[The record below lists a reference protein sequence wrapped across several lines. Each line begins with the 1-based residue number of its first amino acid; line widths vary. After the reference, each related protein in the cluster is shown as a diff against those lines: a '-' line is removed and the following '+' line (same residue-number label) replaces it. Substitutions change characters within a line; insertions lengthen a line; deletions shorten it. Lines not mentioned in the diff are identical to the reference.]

1 MLNIHRLRMLRELHR
16 LGTLAEVARTLSYT
30 PSAVSQQLGLLER
43 ETGTT
48 LLQHVGRG
56 VRLTDEA
63 VNLVGHTEALLA
75 RLELAEAELATSQ
88 ERVAG
93 TLRMASFQSALLTI
107 APTALS
113 LLRERHPELEVQIAE
128 REVGPAY
135 EGLLSHEFDVI
146 LGEEY
151 PGLPDPVH
159 PGVDRVDLLTDPLH
173 LVLPLDGPLAEP
185 PRHLSDLAGA
195 PWAVDPPEAASGRW
209 ARATCRGVGFEPRA
223 HFDTLNP
230 LLQAQLVRTGHAV
243 AFIPALIAVQHLEGT
258 RLVGLPGDPRRT
270 LYTAVRSGRAQHPAV
285 LACRAAFAESA
296 ARERAP
302 RPAWAL
308 EGARGGR

>member
-1 MLNIHRLRMLRELHR
+1 MLNLQRLRMLRELYR

-43 ETGTT
+43 EAGVQ
-48 LLQHVGRG
+48 LLQRVGRG
-56 VRLTDEA
+56 VRLTDDA
-63 VNLVGHTEALLA
+63 VTLVEHTEALLA

-88 ERVAG
+88 EKVSG
-93 TLRMASFQSALLTI
+93 VLRMASFQSALLTI
-107 APTALS
+107 APTALT
-113 LLRERHPELEVQIAE
+113 LLEQRHPELQVQIAE

-151 PGLPDPVH
+151 PGLPDPIH
-159 PGVDRVDLLTDPLH
+159 PGVDRVDLVTDPLH
-173 LVLPLDGPLAEP
+173 LVLPTEGRLAEP
-185 PRHLSDLAGA
+185 PRYLSDLAEA
-195 PWAVDPPEAASGRW
+195 PWAVDPPDAASGRW
-209 ARATCRGVGFEPRA
+209 ARAMCRGVGFEPRA

-258 RLVGLPGDPRRT
+258 RLVALPGDPRRK
-270 LYTAVRSGRAQHPAV
+270 LFTAVRSGRAQHPAV

-302 RPAWAL
+302 RPAWRL
-308 EGARGGR
+308 EGLKAGG